1 MNYNQNDIEGR
12 TYTGLYFGV
21 LSGIMSNSIVYIRF
35 LRRPLEMTKRSNFSR
50 TNRKHYKSR
59 VFCEGTV
66 RIAVHSFHV
75 RSFPNTVA

>member
-1 MNYNQNDIEGR
+1 
-12 TYTGLYFGV
+12 
-21 LSGIMSNSIVYIRF
+21 MSNSIVYIRF
-35 LRRPLEMTKRSNFSR
+35 LRRPLEMTKRSNFFALSY
-50 TNRKHYKSR
+50 RKHYKSR